1 MRQAQGTSIPAP
13 IGGWNS
19 RDAVDM
25 MGPADAVVLD
35 NFFPDE
41 NEVRLRKGSS
51 SHATGLTHD
60 VESLMSYK
68 SGAASKMFAATTG
81 GNIYDVTSSG
91 SVGSAVVSS
100 LSNGQFQYVNF
111 GTSAGNFLWICNGA
125 DSPRHYNGTSWATP
139 TISGVTG
146 STIVNVTAHKTRL
159 FFVLT
164 NSLKFGYLPVASI
177 AGTVATFDLASIAT
191 RGGTLSA
198 IGTWTRDGGDG
209 SDDLAVF
216 LTSEGEAIVYAGTNP
231 GSANAWSLVGVFNIG
246 RPIGRR
252 CVEKVGADLIVT
264 TENGF
269 LPLSKVLPLGL
280 SAPSQAISD
289 KISGSVKEAARS
301 FKSTF
306 GWQTVLYPKGGFGLF
321 NVPNSTVRDYHQ
333 YVVNLTTGS
342 WCRFTGMNGNA
353 WVVHEGNLYFGASG
367 AVLLADTGANDSGT
381 AIEGN
386 GKTSFQYFGGRGALK
401 QFTLIR
407 PIIASDGALPV
418 SIGFDVDFKNGTS
431 VYTPSSV
438 TSEGAAWDTA
448 TWDDA
453 EWASASEPIQTWR
466 SVTGVGYNAAI
477 RIRTSTTNQSVAWH
491 ATDVQYITGSGLR

>member
-1 MRQAQGTSIPAP
+1 MRQAQGTAIPAP

-25 MGPADAVVLD
+25 MGPADAIVLD

-41 NEVRLRKGSS
+41 NEVRLRNGSA
-51 SHATGLTHD
+51 SHATGLTD
-60 VESLMSYK
+60 NVESLMSYK
-68 SGAASKMFAATTG
+68 SGATSKLFAATTG
-81 GNIYDVTSSG
+81 GNIFDVTSAGGVGAAAVSG
-91 SVGSAVVSS
+91 
-100 LSNGQFQYVNF
+100 LSNGQFQYANF
-111 GTSAGNFLWICNGA
+111 GTTGGTFLWICNGA
-125 DSPRHYNGTSWATP
+125 DAPRHFNGTSWATP
-139 TISGVTG
+139 TISGVTS
-146 STIVNVTAHKTRL
+146 STIVHVTVHKTRL

-164 NSLKFGYLPVASI
+164 NSLKFGYLPVASV
-177 AGTVATFDLASIAT
+177 AGTVATFDLASIASK
-191 RGGTLSA
+191 GGSLAA
-198 IGTWTRDGGDG
+198 IGTWTRDGGAG

-216 LTSEGEAIVYAGTNP
+216 LTTEGEAIVYAGTNP
-231 GSANAWSLVGVFNIG
+231 ASAASWELVGVFNIG

-269 LPLSKVLPLGL
+269 LPLSKILPLGL
-280 SAPSQAISD
+280 SAPSAAISD
-289 KISGSVKEAARS
+289 KISGSVKEAARN

-306 GWQTVLYPKGGFGLF
+306 GWQSALYPKGGYGLF

-353 WVVHEGNLYFGASG
+353 WVVHDGNLYFGGSGIVNKADIGTSDSG
-367 AVLLADTGANDSGT
+367 A
-381 AIEGN
+381 AIEGS
-386 GKTSFQYFGGRGALK
+386 GKTSFQYFGGRGVLK

-407 PIIASDGALPV
+407 PIIASEGALPV

-431 VYTPSSV
+431 IFTPSSV
-438 TSEGAAWDTA
+438 SSEGAEWDVA
-448 TWDDA
+448 TWDVA
-453 EWASASEPIQTWR
+453 AWAAGSEPIQTWR

-477 RIRTSTTNQSVAWH
+477 RIRTSTTNQGVTWH
-491 ATDVQYITGSGLR
+491 AVDVQYKNGVGIR

>member
-25 MGPADAVVLD
+25 MGPADAIVLD
-35 NFFPDE
+35 NYFPDE
-41 NEVRLRKGSS
+41 NEVRLRNGSA

-68 SGAASKMFAATTG
+68 SGASSKLFAATTG

-91 SVGSAVVSS
+91 SVGSAAVSS

-111 GTSAGNFLWICNGA
+111 GTSGGNFLWICNGA

-139 TISGVTG
+139 SISGVTG
-146 STIVNVTAHKTRL
+146 STIVNVTVHKTRL
-159 FFVLT
+159 FFVLV
-164 NSLKFGYLPVASI
+164 NSLKFGYLPVASV
-177 AGTVATFDLASIAT
+177 AGTVATFDLASIAAK
-191 RGGTLSA
+191 GGTLTA

-231 GSANAWSLVGVFNIG
+231 GSADAWNLVGVFNIG

-280 SAPSQAISD
+280 SAPSAAISD
-289 KISGSVKEAARS
+289 KISGSVKEAARN
-301 FKSTF
+301 FKGTF
-306 GWQTVLYPKGGFGLF
+306 GWQSVLYPKGGYGLF

-353 WVVHEGNLYFGASG
+353 WAVHEGELYFGG
-367 AVLLADTGANDSGT
+367 AGVVYRGDTGTNDVGA
-381 AIEGN
+381 AIEGS
-386 GKTSFQYFGGRGALK
+386 GKTSFQYFGGRGVLK

-418 SIGFDVDFKNGTS
+418 SIGFDVDFKNGTAIF
-431 VYTPSSV
+431 TPSSV
-438 TSEGAAWDTA
+438 TSEGAEWDEA
-448 TWDDA
+448 TWDVDA
-453 EWASASEPIQTWR
+453 WATGAEPIQTWR
-466 SVTGVGYNAAI
+466 SVTGIGYNAAI
-477 RIRTSTTNQSVAWH
+477 RIRTSTTNQGVTWH
-491 ATDVQYITGSGLR
+491 AVDVQYKNGTGLR

>member
-1 MRQAQGTSIPAP
+1 
-13 IGGWNS
+13 
-19 RDAVDM
+19 
-25 MGPADAVVLD
+25 
-35 NFFPDE
+35 
-41 NEVRLRKGSS
+41 
-51 SHATGLTHD
+51 
-60 VESLMSYK
+60 
-68 SGAASKMFAATTG
+68 
-81 GNIYDVTSSG
+81 
-91 SVGSAVVSS
+91 
-100 LSNGQFQYVNF
+100 
-111 GTSAGNFLWICNGA
+111 
-125 DSPRHYNGTSWATP
+125 
-139 TISGVTG
+139 
-146 STIVNVTAHKTRL
+146 
-159 FFVLT
+159 
-164 NSLKFGYLPVASI
+164 VASI

-231 GSANAWSLVGVFNIG
+231 GSADAWSLVGVFNIG